1 MIKSFRELFTTTY
14 NKYIKIC
21 FKWMLGILRKKKTKQ
36 ANTEHAHLK
45 GRLFINYHLQL
56 FSRLK
61 LKPIQ
66 FLFII
71 YTENRA
77 AVTLHIETQ

>member
-21 FKWMLGILRKKKTKQ
+21 FKWMLGILRKKKQNKQ
-36 ANTEHAHLK
+36 IHAHLK